1 MEDQIEQI
9 LKDKILSAVESPL
22 PELTRRDAELPK
34 ISNKAI
40 AVLPAWEWILRES

>member
-34 ISNKAI
+34 ISNKA

>member
-9 LKDKILSAVESPL
+9 LKEKILSAVESPL
-22 PELTRRDAELPK
+22 PELTRRNMELPR

-40 AVLPAWEWILRES
+40 AVSEGSGINY